1 MWDVSPFS
9 YSLVISSL
17 MPFYEILTKAFNNVP
32 HSPKARRINY
42 PSQYLNLRLI
52 RNLPMKYQKYLL
64 ENPDISES
72 W

>member
-1 MWDVSPFS
+1 
-9 YSLVISSL
+9 
-17 MPFYEILTKAFNNVP
+17 MPFYEILTKAFNNLP
-32 HSPKARRINY
+32 NSPKARRINY
-42 PSQYLNLRLI
+42 PSQYLNLHLI